1 MKVKNSKK
9 FKSQTLGGQ
18 TDKQNLKVKIHIT
31 LQSLGGGVEVGVEVG
46 EFQSQQNPNNSQ
58 RALKGVEIFL

>member
-1 MKVKNSKK
+1 M
-9 FKSQTLGGQ
+9 GGQ